1 MKNVLNEYIDKVFDQ
16 LVADTQE
23 FISIESTLDE
33 ETAEI
38 MAPFGKGIQKALEY
52 ILEKADFMGF
62 STKNLDGYAG
72 YAQLGDTGDLVA
84 ILAHVDVVPAVGDW
98 GVPPYSAQII
108 DGKLYGRGSVDDK
121 GPAIAC
127 LYAMKAI
134 KECNLPFTKRA
145 RLLLGTDEET
155 LARGIYYYLD
165 RDETPAC
172 GFSPDAEFPII
183 HAEKGTIRFQYNLPP
198 ADSDILVVDA
208 GTRLNVVPDYAFAK
222 LHGITEEQVISCA
235 NDLTLKARIST
246 QKDGDDINIEVF
258 GVASHASYPEGGI
271 NAVQNLFLL
280 LKNLYPKP
288 NSALKKSIHALA
300 DVLKVETNGL
310 SAGLFCTD
318 EVSGELTLN
327 TAILKIDK
335 ENHFCKFDIRYP
347 VTHDGEELL
356 KKLELLA
363 TECFANYKLIQHKP
377 PLYVEK
383 DRPFIKELQKAYEE
397 STGEPA
403 NCISI
408 GGGTYCRY
416 VKNTVSFGPVFPGQK
431 ELAHQSNEYISLDDL
446 RKIAKIYAQA
456 IYNLIK

>member
-1 MKNVLNEYIDKVFDQ
+1 MKNILNEYIDKIFDQ
-16 LVADTQE
+16 LVVDTQE

-52 ILEKADFMGF
+52 ILEKADSMGF

-98 GVPPYSAQII
+98 IVPPYSAQII
-108 DGKLYGRGSVDDK
+108 NGRLYGRGSVDDK

-258 GVASHASYPEGGI
+258 GAASHASYPEGGI
-271 NAVQNLFLL
+271 NAIQNLFLL
-280 LKNLYPKP
+280 LKNLYPEP

-300 DVLKVETNGL
+300 NALKVETNGL

-356 KKLELLA
+356 KKLELSA

-397 STGEPA
+397 STGAPA

-408 GGGTYCRY
+408 G
-416 VKNTVSFGPVFPGQK
+416 
-431 ELAHQSNEYISLDDL
+431 I
-446 RKIAKIYAQA
+446 
-456 IYNLIK
+456 

>member
-1 MKNVLNEYIDKVFDQ
+1 MKNILNEYIDKIFDQ
-16 LVADTQE
+16 LVVDTQE

-52 ILEKADFMGF
+52 ILEKADSMGF

-98 GVPPYSAQII
+98 IVPPYSAQII
-108 DGKLYGRGSVDDK
+108 NGRLYGRGSVDDK

-258 GVASHASYPEGGI
+258 GAASHASYPEGGI
-271 NAVQNLFLL
+271 NAIQNLFLL
-280 LKNLYPKP
+280 LKNLYPEP

-300 DVLKVETNGL
+300 NALKVETNGL

-356 KKLELLA
+356 KKLELSA

-397 STGEPA
+397 STGAPRKLYLYWWRYLLSICKKHGIFRT
-403 NCISI
+403 CISRSKRT
-408 GGGTYCRY
+408 GT
-416 VKNTVSFGPVFPGQK
+416 P
-431 ELAHQSNEYISLDDL
+431 
-446 RKIAKIYAQA
+446 
-456 IYNLIK
+456 IK